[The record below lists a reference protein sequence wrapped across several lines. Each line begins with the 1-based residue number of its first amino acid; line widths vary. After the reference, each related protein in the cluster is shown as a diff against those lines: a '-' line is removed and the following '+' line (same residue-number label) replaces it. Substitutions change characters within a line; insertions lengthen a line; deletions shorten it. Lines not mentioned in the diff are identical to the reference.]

1 MSNTHTDSY
10 TSSLNNL
17 RGETAERHRER
28 ATDQL
33 DALAAKAEKRTCE
46 QGCNGC
52 DDCTDTDLEWD
63 FSLNLGDGSG
73 KDGIETVTGAS
84 VGQLVNQTEGG
95 DGLNHADVLTK
106 PLGFDLAVHL
116 TGFIANANEH
126 NGASEVTGMFSCGGK
141 NYLVVGTRA
150 FTFDELSLHGVI
162 TPDDEGLMGYV
173 AKFIRKVMNSDIV
186 KG

>member
-1 MSNTHTDSY
+1 MAITHTDSY
-10 TSSLNNL
+10 
-17 RGETAERHRER
+17 
-28 ATDQL
+28 
-33 DALAAKAEKRTCE
+33 TCE

-52 DDCTDTDLEWD
+52 DDCIDTDLEWD
-63 FSLNLGDGSG
+63 FSLSQGNGSG

-84 VGQLVNQTEGG
+84 VGTLVNQTEGG
-95 DGLNHADVLTK
+95 DGLNNADVLTK

-116 TGFIANANEH
+116 PIFIANANEH
-126 NGASEVTGMFSCGGK
+126 SGASEVTGMFSCGGK
-141 NYLVVGTRA
+141 NYLVVGTRV

-186 KG
+186 KA